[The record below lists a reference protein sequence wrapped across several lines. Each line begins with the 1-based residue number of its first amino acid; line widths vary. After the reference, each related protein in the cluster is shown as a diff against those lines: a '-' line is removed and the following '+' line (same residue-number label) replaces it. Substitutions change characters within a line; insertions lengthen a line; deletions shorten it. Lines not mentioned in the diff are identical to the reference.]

1 MAGDFIRRVSQ
12 SVGFDPKVVFDVGA
26 NIGQTVD
33 GILARWERAKVF
45 AFEPG
50 SAAFAQLERKWGGD
64 SRVDLNRLALSGLEG
79 EVRFSADGS
88 STGNHIL
95 AGSESGDCEVVSVR
109 RGDDFCRGKG
119 ISCIDLLKIDTE
131 GYDLDVL
138 LGFTDLLRAGKVEYI
153 QVECTTS
160 LDNRFHVHLERFI
173 HFLHPFNY
181 RIFGIYDF
189 SRKCFKTNQPLMG
202 SWFCN
207 AVFVREIENP
217 RLRRDGKN

>member
-1 MAGDFIRRVSQ
+1 MAGNFVQHVSRT
-12 SVGFDPKVVFDVGA
+12 VGFSPGIVFDVGA
-26 NIGQTVD
+26 NVGQTVQ
-33 GILARWERAKVF
+33 GVLARWETTKVF
-45 AFEPG
+45 AFEPA
-50 SAAFAQLERKWGGD
+50 SAAFAELRRRWGTD
-64 SRVDLNRLALSGLEG
+64 PRVRLNRVALSNTVG
-79 EVRFSADGS
+79 EVRFSAEGT

-95 AGSESGDCEVVSVR
+95 AESESGDSEVVQVR
-109 RGDDFCRGKG
+109 RGDDFCRDEGL
-119 ISCIDLLKIDTE
+119 SRIDLLKVDTE

-138 LGFTDLLRAGKVEYI
+138 LGFAGLLSAGKIQYI
-153 QVECTTS
+153 QVECTTN

-181 RIFGIYDF
+181 RVFGIYDF

-207 AVFVREIENP
+207 AVFVREVENP